1 MRPDAMTESSHHE
14 DHGVPVTEAPPASTT
29 SPSHP
34 VPWGDGTLPA
44 TSTMSPGTMSR
55 ARIRCT
61 PLRSARITF
70 PISGSY
76 SFKASMALS
85 AFLSCKQRKNRA
97 AGGGVARAGR
107 LLLHLLRRQEHPNPS
122 PGFGVHLH
130 HGWGKS
136 HVFFSCSEMVPA
148 GLNHTR
154 SWTLHGLLGLIFS
167 FLVWEAA
174 SPTQMYFSP
183 SSNPTSD
190 QAADK

>member
-1 MRPDAMTESSHHE
+1 M
-14 DHGVPVTEAPPASTT
+14 
-29 SPSHP
+29 
-34 VPWGDGTLPA
+34 PWGDGTLPA

-85 AFLSCKQRKNRA
+85 AFLSCKQMRSRA
-97 AGGGVARAGR
+97 AGGGVAQAGR
-107 LLLHLLRRQEHPNPS
+107 LLPHPLQSQEHPNPS
-122 PGFGVHLH
+122 LGFGVHSH
-130 HGWGKS
+130 HGWGKCCI
-136 HVFFSCSEMVPA
+136 FFSCSEMVPA

-154 SWTLHGLLGLIFS
+154 SWTLHGPLGLIFS

-174 SPTQMYFSP
+174 YPTQMCFSP
-183 SSNPTSD
+183 PSNPTSA

>member
-1 MRPDAMTESSHHE
+1 MPLEEMHPDAAAEPSNHE
-14 DHGVPVTEAPPASTT
+14 VPVTEAPLASIT

-34 VPWGDGTLPA
+34 EPWGDGILPA

-85 AFLSCKQRKNRA
+85 AFLSCKQRRSRA
-97 AGGGVARAGR
+97 ASGGVAHAGR
-107 LLLHLLRRQEHPNPS
+107 LFPHPRQRQEHPNPS

-130 HGWGKS
+130 RGWGKR

-154 SWTLHGLLGLIFS
+154 SWTLHGHLGLIFS
-167 FLVWEAA
+167 FLV
-174 SPTQMYFSP
+174 
-183 SSNPTSD
+183 
-190 QAADK
+190 